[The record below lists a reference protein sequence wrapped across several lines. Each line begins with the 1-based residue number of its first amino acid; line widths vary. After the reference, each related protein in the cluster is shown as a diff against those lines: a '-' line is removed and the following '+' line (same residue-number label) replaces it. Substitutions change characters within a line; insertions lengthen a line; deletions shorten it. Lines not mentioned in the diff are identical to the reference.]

1 MTKLT
6 EQKVSAIRKKYRDLE
21 MKVLAN
27 LRDLIESSPVE
38 SKFVN
43 ARVIKV
49 ELHSYKEMA
58 IINDK
63 HTFIDSS
70 GQHHDLFSDC
80 TLDDLIDII
89 SGVINQGTIKS

>member
-6 EQKVSAIRKKYRDLE
+6 EQKVSAIRKNYRDLE

-27 LRDLIESSPVE
+27 LRDLIESSPIE
-38 SKFVN
+38 SETVN

-49 ELHSYKEMA
+49 ELYDYKEMA

-70 GQHHDLFSDC
+70 GQHHNIFSDC

-89 SGVINQGTIKS
+89 SDVINQDDTKN